1 MWGEGG
7 NAEPDGGRYLEGLD
21 PPEGLPERNHTRYK
35 AHIETKKAEFYN
47 EDTKEY
53 TGIDS
58 AEWIARRRT
67 HMKERRYK
75 EYKRFF
81 QLTQLLF
88 AATIASFSESYFE
101 VHVPAVEG
109 GDGAALWRRMKS
121 HDMDEDSVVS
131 FDIFSRLFAI
141 QQGARS
147 LIDYFS
153 EFMTLRRSFI
163 RMTSHDEDL
172 KIPPK
177 IWILLFCDRLSSE
190 FKELLV
196 NLKSMGTDIYS
207 KSLDTLYQ
215 IFSTYAR
222 DKDIPNEI
230 GKKSS
235 GGTALSAG
243 PRTFTA
249 KQLKNYNKKIK
260 GKARTAFKKQIRQR
274 LSNDPSALAALGHNG
289 RNNQSN
295 NRKTNTCINCDKV
308 HDEPPWKC
316 PIGHCTATLS
326 NGQKCGS
333 TKHRAMWKRGEGKI
347 CGIDNYDGPKR
358 KSTKSVTFAGAAS
371 TATTSASS
379 VEVNAMMAH
388 LGFGMTCDMHDFNH
402 GNGDSLFY
410 QCIPCSEQTPSTDFP
425 QPLLLIFLRLLC
437 WTTTRLMTT
446 ALYGEKSLMI
456 ALIATLLMN
465 SY

>member
-1 MWGEGG
+1 
-7 NAEPDGGRYLEGLD
+7 
-21 PPEGLPERNHTRYK
+21 
-35 AHIETKKAEFYN
+35 
-47 EDTKEY
+47 
-53 TGIDS
+53 
-58 AEWIARRRT
+58 
-67 HMKERRYK
+67 MKERRYK

-81 QLTQLLF
+81 QFTQLLF

-196 NLKSMGTDIYS
+196 NLKSLGTDIYS
-207 KSLDTLYQ
+207 KSLDQLYQ
-215 IFSTYAR
+215 TFATYAR

-235 GGTALSAG
+235 GGT
-243 PRTFTA
+243 
-249 KQLKNYNKKIK
+249 
-260 GKARTAFKKQIRQR
+260 
-274 LSNDPSALAALGHNG
+274 
-289 RNNQSN
+289 
-295 NRKTNTCINCDKV
+295 V
-308 HDEPPWKC
+308 HFLQVQE
-316 PIGHCTATLS
+316 
-326 NGQKCGS
+326 
-333 TKHRAMWKRGEGKI
+333 
-347 CGIDNYDGPKR
+347 
-358 KSTKSVTFAGAAS
+358 
-371 TATTSASS
+371 
-379 VEVNAMMAH
+379 
-388 LGFGMTCDMHDFNH
+388 
-402 GNGDSLFY
+402 
-410 QCIPCSEQTPSTDFP
+410 
-425 QPLLLIFLRLLC
+425 PLLRSSSRI
-437 WTTTRLMTT
+437 TTRRLRAKL
-446 ALYGEKSLMI
+446 ALLSKSKS
-456 ALIATLLMN
+456 ANASQVTQVLLLH
-465 SY
+465 